1 VINGSIYILAR
12 VNCCFNGLAVPFLY
26 EWIDIDEGDVQTMP
40 LVFRTLLEVAR
51 LACLLK
57 HVEWTSDAKQIVLVD
72 TAQATGLIRALPIP
86 NYCSRV
92 ISLEGGCR
100 DILLSLLLCMTP
112 SIEEFSVYVNDEIA
126 LDSIPAYIQPLLY
139 AARGTPFDT
148 AHSFEHLSYLSIRYC
163 SIRPSKFSALFNL
176 PALASLE
183 LYAGEIGEDEA
194 MAART
199 AWPKESLSWEC
210 PAHTSSLKHLA
221 IAGTPCSMAISTMI
235 TSCSS
240 LPHFHFSGD
249 AWTCIDPNWFHVVE
263 KACQTQIKSLQRI
276 SFNNIDFG
284 YWIPPTHT
292 IMG

>member
-12 VNCCFNGLAVPFLY
+12 VNRRFNGLAVPFLY

-112 SIEEFSVYVNDEIA
+112 SIEEFSVYANDEIA

-163 SIRPSKFSALFNL
+163 SIRPVNSPLCSIYPHL
-176 PALASLE
+176 PLSSYML
-183 LYAGEIGEDEA
+183 GRSVKMRPWRRGQPGPKKVCHGSVR
-194 MAART
+194 RT
-199 AWPKESLSWEC
+199 LHP
-210 PAHTSSLKHLA
+210 
-221 IAGTPCSMAISTMI
+221 
-235 TSCSS
+235 
-240 LPHFHFSGD
+240 
-249 AWTCIDPNWFHVVE
+249 
-263 KACQTQIKSLQRI
+263 
-276 SFNNIDFG
+276 
-284 YWIPPTHT
+284 
-292 IMG
+292 